1 MMLGKLLYYINDNL
15 GKYIFKNPNT
25 LYYNLFNKLHR
36 VLIANKELESEEI
49 KQYLKDGFFKTKSNS
64 VDFCKYVSAEIKK
77 QSVNLDKS
85 FYKFEINDQ
94 LKNQIKKHIN
104 TEFRYVLK
112 KLEKFYN
119 SKISVANIEIKR
131 NFYIQE
137 NINKEVYSNYYHVDA
152 YVYNHF
158 KMFINLMDV
167 NIDQGPL
174 HIYSKN
180 NTKKFMKLN
189 NYKNR
194 NNYLNDDLKEDLVT
208 NTGKI
213 GESFI
218 ANTTE
223 CLHKAGVVK
232 KGNYRDILF
241 VTFIT
246 IPEKISKDKDD
257 FFYYE
262 EKYPKAIWGDRNE
275 VVKIAKPQSFRKT
288 VKLFFDYYI
297 NKSTN

>member
-1 MMLGKLLYYINDNL
+1 MLGKLFYYVNSNF
-15 GKYIFKNPNT
+15 GKYLFKNPNT
-25 LYYNLFNKLHR
+25 LYYNFFNKLHLN
-36 VLIANKELESEEI
+36 LIANKHSENEEI
-49 KQYLKDGFFKTKSNS
+49 KQYLQKGFFKTKINS
-64 VDFCKYVSAEIKK
+64 KEFCEYISSEIEK
-77 QSVNLDKS
+77 QPVNSKNS
-85 FYKFEINDQ
+85 FYNFEINDQ
-94 LKNQIKKHIN
+94 MKEQIKNHIN
-104 TEFRYVLK
+104 TEYKPVLK
-112 KLEKFYN
+112 ELEKFYN

-131 NFYIQE
+131 NFHIEE
-137 NINKEVYSNYYHVDA
+137 NIKKEVYSNYYHVDA

-167 NIDQGPL
+167 DIDKGPL

-194 NNYLNDDLKEDLVT
+194 NNYVNEDLKDDLVA

-223 CLHKAGVVK
+223 CLHRAGVVQ
-232 KGNYRDILF
+232 KGNHRDILF
-241 VTFIT
+241 ITFIT
-246 IPEKISKDKDD
+246 IPEPVKDKEND

-262 EKYPKAIWGDRNE
+262 EKYPDAIWNYGNE
-275 VVKIAKPQSFRKT
+275 VIKIAKPQSLRKT
-288 VKLFFDYYI
+288 IKLFLNYYK
-297 NKSTN
+297 NKLN